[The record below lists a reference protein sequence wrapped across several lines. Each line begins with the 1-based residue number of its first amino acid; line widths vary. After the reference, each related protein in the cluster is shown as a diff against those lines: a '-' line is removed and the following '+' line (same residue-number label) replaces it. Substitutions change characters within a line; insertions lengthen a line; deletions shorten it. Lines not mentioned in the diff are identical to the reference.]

1 MHIAS
6 EPFVRGVE
14 VLIARR
20 RGGRLVGCACV
31 LRSHQARWHAV
42 LTELAS
48 VKMIV
53 EALPAL
59 ARIRRNGGGEH
70 RERR

>member
-20 RGGRLVGCACV
+20 RGGRLVGCGCV